1 MRYDERGKRGVVATR
16 LAPHTTSARFLS
28 WNLRLLQDTSQ
39 SFDVFGAKY
48 PCIPQRLCL
57 TWRARFIAPSPLS
70 DRRIGPVPVQTRPS
84 APGPCLV
91 ELHDGAIRAQ
101 RYVPGDR
108 NRRRVVGAAGG
119 SVRLSALGAEP
130 DHA

>member
-1 MRYDERGKRGVVATR
+1 MEPEIVARHFTIFRCVWCKVSLYSAEVVFD
-16 LAPHTTSARFLS
+16 LACSIHRSQPPFRSA
-28 WNLRLLQDTSQ
+28 D
-39 SFDVFGAKY
+39 
-48 PCIPQRLCL
+48 
-57 TWRARFIAPSPLS
+57 RA
-70 DRRIGPVPVQTRPS
+70 VPVQTRPS